1 MRVADLLGSS
11 AMLLF
16 ACLAFSQTQ
25 SHGPKDTLAAA
36 QLSPKETRQI
46 ISAVEQ
52 SAYDTPDSW
61 SSELRAK
68 RIDLGNSQGLVLQGS
83 NLLCGGTGNCQLFVF
98 RKVKDTWVSLFE
110 VEHAPLAESFQFGPG
125 TTRGI
130 KDLMIATNSR
140 AESTERVT
148 YKFDGTLYRSK

>member
-25 SHGPKDTLAAA
+25 SLGPKDTLAAA

-83 NLLCGGTGNCQLFVF
+83 NLLCG
-98 RKVKDTWVSLFE
+98 
-110 VEHAPLAESFQFGPG
+110 
-125 TTRGI
+125 
-130 KDLMIATNSR
+130 
-140 AESTERVT
+140 
-148 YKFDGTLYRSK
+148 